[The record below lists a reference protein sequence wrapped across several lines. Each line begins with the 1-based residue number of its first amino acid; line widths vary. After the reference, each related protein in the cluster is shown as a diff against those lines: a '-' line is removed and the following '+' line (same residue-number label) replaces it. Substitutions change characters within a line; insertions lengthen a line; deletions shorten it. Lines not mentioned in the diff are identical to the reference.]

1 MPKAPPPVASFDARL
16 LELFRRA
23 ASEPVRVVFPSA
35 RAAHRLRFR
44 LHSLRTAMR
53 REAHPMLALAEAVT
67 IRITHSIDATVL
79 IAGPADDDLASAL
92 DSIGLVVD
100 SDSAAASE
108 AIEPMDE
115 FLSKLVRREG
125 EN

>member
-1 MPKAPPPVASFDARL
+1 MPKAPQPVASFDARL

-23 ASEPVRVVFPSA
+23 AEEPVRVVFPSA

-44 LHSLRTAMR
+44 LHSLRQAMR

-108 AIEPMDE
+108 DLEPMDE
-115 FLSKLVRREG
+115 FLSRLVHRKTKD
-125 EN
+125 